1 MISDSVVE
9 LSRWQFA
16 ITAMYHFLFVPLTLG
31 LSFILAIMESV
42 YVMTGKQV
50 YRDMTKFWGK
60 LFGINFALGVTTGLT
75 MEFQF
80 GTNWAYY
87 SHYVGDIFG
96 APLAIE
102 GLVAFFFRP
111 VGFEYRSKKDSAQWR
126 RNWDYALAVG
136 SFVPSLVFGVAFG
149 NLFLGVPFHFDEF
162 TRPIYT
168 GSFWALL
175 NPFAIVCGLASVA
188 MLTLQGATWLQMR
201 AGGQVQ
207 WRAQVVATLLG
218 PVLTLLLVVAGAWL
232 YFGIAGYAISSEVV
246 GDAASNPLSKTVV
259 QTENWF
265 GNYDT
270 YPLLWAL
277 ALGSVALP
285 LLTSLTARAGN
296 SGFAFILSSLTIAS
310 IILMTGF
317 TLFPFVMPSSS
328 DLASALTLWDASSS
342 ELTLEIMFW
351 VALVFVPIIL
361 TYTFWGYYKMWRRI
375 EPEFI
380 EQNSVSNY

>member
-1 MISDSVVE
+1 MFDYESLRLIWWLLVGV
-9 LSRWQFA
+9 LLIGFA
-16 ITAMYHFLFVPLTLG
+16 IADGMDLGTAMMIPVLGKTDTERRVIINTIGPHWDGNQVWLITAGGAIFAAWPL
-31 LSFILAIMESV
+31 V
-42 YVMTGKQV
+42 YATAFSGFYWAMLLV
-50 YRDMTKFWGK
+50 
-60 LFGINFALGVTTGLT
+60 LFAL
-75 MEFQF
+75 
-80 GTNWAYY
+80 
-87 SHYVGDIFG
+87 
-96 APLAIE
+96 
-102 GLVAFFFRP
+102 FFRP
-111 VGFEYRSKKDSAQWR
+111 VGFEYRSKKDSVQWR
-126 RNWDYALAVG
+126 TTWDYALALG

-188 MLTLQGATWLQMR
+188 MLALQGATWLQMR

-207 WRAQVVATLLG
+207 WRAQAVATLLG

-232 YFGIAGYAISSEVV
+232 YFGISGYAISSEVI
-246 GDAASNPLSKTVV
+246 GDAASNPLSKTVI

-265 GNYDT
+265 GNYTT
-270 YPLLWAL
+270 YPILWAL
-277 ALGSVALP
+277 VLASVALP
-285 LLTSLTARAGN
+285 LLTSLVARAGK
-296 SGFAFILSSLTIAS
+296 SGFAFVLSSLTIAA

-328 DLASALTLWDASSS
+328 DLASALTLWDATSS

-380 EQNSVSNY
+380 EQNSLSNY

>member
-1 MISDSVVE
+1 MFDYESLRLIWWLLVGV
-9 LSRWQFA
+9 LLIGFA
-16 ITAMYHFLFVPLTLG
+16 IADGMDLGTAMMIPVLGKTDTERRVIINTIGPHWDGNQVWLITAGGAIFAAWPL
-31 LSFILAIMESV
+31 V
-42 YVMTGKQV
+42 YATAFSGFYWAMLLV
-50 YRDMTKFWGK
+50 
-60 LFGINFALGVTTGLT
+60 LFAL
-75 MEFQF
+75 
-80 GTNWAYY
+80 
-87 SHYVGDIFG
+87 
-96 APLAIE
+96 
-102 GLVAFFFRP
+102 FFRP
-111 VGFEYRSKKDSAQWR
+111 VGFEYRSKKDSVQWR
-126 RNWDYALAVG
+126 TNWDYALALG

-188 MLTLQGATWLQMR
+188 MLALQGATWLQMR

-207 WRAQVVATLLG
+207 WRAQAVATLLG

-232 YFGIAGYAISSEVV
+232 YFGISGYAISSEVI
-246 GDAASNPLSKTVV
+246 GDAASNPLSKTVI

-265 GNYDT
+265 GNYTT
-270 YPLLWAL
+270 YPILWAL
-277 ALGSVALP
+277 VLASVALP
-285 LLTSLTARAGN
+285 LLTSLVARAGK
-296 SGFAFILSSLTIAS
+296 SGFAFVLSSLTIAA

-317 TLFPFVMPSSS
+317 TLFPFLMPSSS
-328 DLASALTLWDASSS
+328 DLASALTLWDATSS

>member
-1 MISDSVVE
+1 MFDYESLRLIWWLLVGV
-9 LSRWQFA
+9 LLIGFA
-16 ITAMYHFLFVPLTLG
+16 IADGMDLGTAMMIPVLGKTDTERRVIINTIGPHWDGNQVWLITAGGAIFAAWPL
-31 LSFILAIMESV
+31 V
-42 YVMTGKQV
+42 YATAFSGFYWAMLLV
-50 YRDMTKFWGK
+50 
-60 LFGINFALGVTTGLT
+60 LFAL
-75 MEFQF
+75 
-80 GTNWAYY
+80 
-87 SHYVGDIFG
+87 
-96 APLAIE
+96 
-102 GLVAFFFRP
+102 FFRP
-111 VGFEYRSKKDSAQWR
+111 VGFEYRSKKDSVQWR
-126 RNWDYALAVG
+126 TNWDYALALG

-188 MLTLQGATWLQMR
+188 MLALQGATWLQMR

-207 WRAQVVATLLG
+207 WRAQAVATLLG

-232 YFGIAGYAISSEVV
+232 YFGISGYAISSEVI
-246 GDAASNPLSKTVV
+246 GDAASNPLSKTVI

-265 GNYDT
+265 GNYTT
-270 YPLLWAL
+270 YPSLWAL
-277 ALGSVALP
+277 VLASVALP
-285 LLTSLTARAGN
+285 LLTSLVARAGK
-296 SGFAFILSSLTIAS
+296 SGFAFVLSSLTIAA

-328 DLASALTLWDASSS
+328 DLASALTLWDATSS

-380 EQNSVSNY
+380 EQNSLSNY

>member
-1 MISDSVVE
+1 MFDYESLRLIWWLLVGV
-9 LSRWQFA
+9 LLIGFA
-16 ITAMYHFLFVPLTLG
+16 IADGMDLGTAMMIPVLGKTDTERRVIINTIGPHWDGNQVWLITAGGAIFAAWPL
-31 LSFILAIMESV
+31 V
-42 YVMTGKQV
+42 YATAFSGFYWAMLLV
-50 YRDMTKFWGK
+50 
-60 LFGINFALGVTTGLT
+60 LFAL
-75 MEFQF
+75 
-80 GTNWAYY
+80 
-87 SHYVGDIFG
+87 
-96 APLAIE
+96 
-102 GLVAFFFRP
+102 FFRP
-111 VGFEYRSKKDSAQWR
+111 VGFEYRSKKDSVQWR
-126 RNWDYALAVG
+126 TNWDYALAVG

-188 MLTLQGATWLQMR
+188 MLALQGATWLQMR

-232 YFGIAGYAISSEVV
+232 YFGISGYAITSEVI

-265 GNYDT
+265 GNYTT
-270 YPLLWAL
+270 YPILWAL
-277 ALGSVALP
+277 VLASVALP
-285 LLTSLTARAGN
+285 LLTSLVAGAGK
-296 SGFAFILSSLTIAS
+296 SGFAFVLNSITIAA

-328 DLASALTLWDASSS
+328 DLASALTLWDATSS

-380 EQNSVSNY
+380 EQNSLSNY

>member
-1 MISDSVVE
+1 MFDYESLRLIWWLLVGV
-9 LSRWQFA
+9 LLIGFA
-16 ITAMYHFLFVPLTLG
+16 IADGMDLGTAMMIPVLGKTDTERRVIINTIGPHWDGNQVWLITAGGAIFAAWPL
-31 LSFILAIMESV
+31 V
-42 YVMTGKQV
+42 YATAFSGFYWAMLLV
-50 YRDMTKFWGK
+50 
-60 LFGINFALGVTTGLT
+60 LFAL
-75 MEFQF
+75 
-80 GTNWAYY
+80 
-87 SHYVGDIFG
+87 
-96 APLAIE
+96 
-102 GLVAFFFRP
+102 FFRP
-111 VGFEYRSKKDSAQWR
+111 VGFEYRSKKDSVQWR
-126 RNWDYALAVG
+126 TNWDYALALG

-188 MLTLQGATWLQMR
+188 MLALQGATWLQMR

-207 WRAQVVATLLG
+207 WRAQAVATLLG

-232 YFGIAGYAISSEVV
+232 YFGISGYAISSEVI
-246 GDAASNPLSKTVV
+246 GDAASNPLSKTVI

-265 GNYDT
+265 GNYTT
-270 YPLLWAL
+270 YPILWAL
-277 ALGSVALP
+277 VLASVALP
-285 LLTSLTARAGN
+285 LLTSLVARAGK
-296 SGFAFILSSLTIAS
+296 SGFAFVLSSLTIAA

-328 DLASALTLWDASSS
+328 DLASALTLWDATSS

>member
-1 MISDSVVE
+1 MFDYESLRLIWWLLVGV
-9 LSRWQFA
+9 LLIGFA
-16 ITAMYHFLFVPLTLG
+16 IADGMDLGTAMMIPVLGKTDTERRVIINTIGPHWDGNQVWLITAGGAIFAAWPL
-31 LSFILAIMESV
+31 V
-42 YVMTGKQV
+42 YATAFSGFYWAMLLV
-50 YRDMTKFWGK
+50 
-60 LFGINFALGVTTGLT
+60 LFAL
-75 MEFQF
+75 
-80 GTNWAYY
+80 
-87 SHYVGDIFG
+87 
-96 APLAIE
+96 
-102 GLVAFFFRP
+102 FFRP
-111 VGFEYRSKKDSAQWR
+111 VGFEYRSKKDSVQWR
-126 RNWDYALAVG
+126 TNWDYALALG

-188 MLTLQGATWLQMR
+188 MLALQGATWLQMR

-207 WRAQVVATLLG
+207 WRAQAVATLLG
-218 PVLTLLLVVAGAWL
+218 PMLTLLLVVAGAWL
-232 YFGIAGYAISSEVV
+232 YFGISGYAISSEVI
-246 GDAASNPLSKTVV
+246 GDAASNPLSKTVI

-265 GNYDT
+265 GNYTT
-270 YPLLWAL
+270 YPILWAL
-277 ALGSVALP
+277 VLASVALP
-285 LLTSLTARAGN
+285 LLTSLVARAGK
-296 SGFAFILSSLTIAS
+296 SGFAFVLSSLTIAA

-328 DLASALTLWDASSS
+328 DLASALTLWDATSS

-380 EQNSVSNY
+380 EQNSLSNY

>member
-1 MISDSVVE
+1 MFDYESLRLIWWLLVGV
-9 LSRWQFA
+9 LLIGFA
-16 ITAMYHFLFVPLTLG
+16 IADGMDLGTAMMIPVLGKTDTERRVIINTIGPHWDGNQVWLITAGGAIFAAWPL
-31 LSFILAIMESV
+31 V
-42 YVMTGKQV
+42 YATAFSGFYWAMLLV
-50 YRDMTKFWGK
+50 
-60 LFGINFALGVTTGLT
+60 LFAL
-75 MEFQF
+75 
-80 GTNWAYY
+80 
-87 SHYVGDIFG
+87 
-96 APLAIE
+96 
-102 GLVAFFFRP
+102 FFRP
-111 VGFEYRSKKDSAQWR
+111 VGFEYRSKKDSVQWR
-126 RNWDYALAVG
+126 TNWDYALALG

-188 MLTLQGATWLQMR
+188 MLALQGATWLQMR

-207 WRAQVVATLLG
+207 WRAQAVATLLG

-232 YFGIAGYAISSEVV
+232 YFGISGYAISSEVI
-246 GDAASNPLSKTVV
+246 GDAASNPLSKTVI

-265 GNYDT
+265 GNYTT
-270 YPLLWAL
+270 YPILWAL
-277 ALGSVALP
+277 VLASVALP
-285 LLTSLTARAGN
+285 LLTSLVARAGK
-296 SGFAFILSSLTIAS
+296 SGFAFVLSSLTIAA

-328 DLASALTLWDASSS
+328 DLASALTLWDATSS
-342 ELTLEIMFW
+342 ELTLEIMLW

-380 EQNSVSNY
+380 EQNSLSNY

>member
-1 MISDSVVE
+1 MFDYESLRLIWWLLVGV
-9 LSRWQFA
+9 LLIGFA
-16 ITAMYHFLFVPLTLG
+16 IADGMDLGSAMMIPVLGKTDTERRVIINTIGPHWDGNQVWLITAGGAIFAAWPL
-31 LSFILAIMESV
+31 V
-42 YVMTGKQV
+42 YATAFSGFYWAMLLV
-50 YRDMTKFWGK
+50 
-60 LFGINFALGVTTGLT
+60 LFAL
-75 MEFQF
+75 
-80 GTNWAYY
+80 
-87 SHYVGDIFG
+87 
-96 APLAIE
+96 
-102 GLVAFFFRP
+102 FFRP
-111 VGFEYRSKKDSAQWR
+111 VGFEYRSKQDSVKWR
-126 RNWDYALAVG
+126 TNWDYALAVG

-188 MLTLQGATWLQMR
+188 MLALQGATWLQMR

-232 YFGIAGYAISSEVV
+232 YFGIAGYAITSEVI

-265 GNYDT
+265 GNYAN
-270 YPLLWAL
+270 YPILWAL
-277 ALGSVALP
+277 VLASVALP
-285 LLTSLTARAGN
+285 LLTSLVARAGKP
-296 SGFAFILSSLTIAS
+296 GFAFVLSSLTIAA

-328 DLASALTLWDASSS
+328 DLTSALTLWDSSS
-342 ELTLEIMFW
+342 SKLTLEIMFW
-351 VALVFVPIIL
+351 VALMFVPIIL
-361 TYTFWGYYKMWRRI
+361 SYTFWGYYKMWRRI

>member
-1 MISDSVVE
+1 MFDYESLRLIWWLLVGV
-9 LSRWQFA
+9 LLIGFA
-16 ITAMYHFLFVPLTLG
+16 IADGMDLGTAMMIPVLGKTDTERRVIINTIGPHWDGNQVWLITAGGAIFAAWPL
-31 LSFILAIMESV
+31 V
-42 YVMTGKQV
+42 YATAFSGFYWAMLLV
-50 YRDMTKFWGK
+50 
-60 LFGINFALGVTTGLT
+60 LFAL
-75 MEFQF
+75 
-80 GTNWAYY
+80 
-87 SHYVGDIFG
+87 
-96 APLAIE
+96 
-102 GLVAFFFRP
+102 FFRP
-111 VGFEYRSKKDSAQWR
+111 VGFEYRSKKDSVQWR
-126 RNWDYALAVG
+126 TNWDYALALG

-188 MLTLQGATWLQMR
+188 MLALQGATWLQMR

-207 WRAQVVATLLG
+207 WRAQAVATLLG

-232 YFGIAGYAISSEVV
+232 YFGISGYAISSEVI
-246 GDAASNPLSKTVV
+246 GDAASNPLSKTVI

-265 GNYDT
+265 GNYTT
-270 YPLLWAL
+270 YPILWAL
-277 ALGSVALP
+277 VLASVALP
-285 LLTSLTARAGN
+285 LLTSLVARAGK
-296 SGFAFILSSLTIAS
+296 SGFAFVLSSLTIAA

-328 DLASALTLWDASSS
+328 DLASALTLWDATSS

-380 EQNSVSNY
+380 EQNSLSNY

>member
-1 MISDSVVE
+1 MFDYESLRLIWWLLVGV
-9 LSRWQFA
+9 LLIGFA
-16 ITAMYHFLFVPLTLG
+16 IADGMDLGTAMMIPVLGKTDTERRVIINTIGPHWDGNQVWLITAGGAIFAAWPL
-31 LSFILAIMESV
+31 V
-42 YVMTGKQV
+42 YATAFSGFYWAMLLV
-50 YRDMTKFWGK
+50 
-60 LFGINFALGVTTGLT
+60 LFAL
-75 MEFQF
+75 
-80 GTNWAYY
+80 
-87 SHYVGDIFG
+87 
-96 APLAIE
+96 
-102 GLVAFFFRP
+102 FFRP
-111 VGFEYRSKKDSAQWR
+111 VGFEYRSKRDSVQWR
-126 RNWDYALAVG
+126 TNWDYALALG

-188 MLTLQGATWLQMR
+188 MLALQGATWLQMR

-207 WRAQVVATLLG
+207 WRAQAVATLLG

-232 YFGIAGYAISSEVV
+232 YFGISGYAISSEVI
-246 GDAASNPLSKTVV
+246 GDAASNPLSKTVI

-265 GNYDT
+265 GNYTT
-270 YPLLWAL
+270 YPILWAL
-277 ALGSVALP
+277 VLASVALP
-285 LLTSLTARAGN
+285 LLTSLVARAGK
-296 SGFAFILSSLTIAS
+296 SGFAFVLSSLTIAA

-328 DLASALTLWDASSS
+328 DLASALTLWDATSS

-380 EQNSVSNY
+380 EQNSLSNY

>member
-1 MISDSVVE
+1 MFDYESLRLIWWLLVGV
-9 LSRWQFA
+9 LLIGFA
-16 ITAMYHFLFVPLTLG
+16 IADGMDLGTAMMIPVLGKTDTERRVIINTIGPHWDGNQVWLITAGGAIFAAWPL
-31 LSFILAIMESV
+31 V
-42 YVMTGKQV
+42 YATAFSGFYWAMLLV
-50 YRDMTKFWGK
+50 
-60 LFGINFALGVTTGLT
+60 LFAL
-75 MEFQF
+75 
-80 GTNWAYY
+80 
-87 SHYVGDIFG
+87 
-96 APLAIE
+96 
-102 GLVAFFFRP
+102 FFRP
-111 VGFEYRSKKDSAQWR
+111 VGFEYRSKKDSVQWR
-126 RNWDYALAVG
+126 TNWDYALALG

-188 MLTLQGATWLQMR
+188 MLALQGATWLQMR

-207 WRAQVVATLLG
+207 WRAQAVATLLG

-232 YFGIAGYAISSEVV
+232 YFGISGYAISSEVI
-246 GDAASNPLSKTVV
+246 GDAASNPLSKTVI

-265 GNYDT
+265 GNYTT
-270 YPLLWAL
+270 YPSLWAL
-277 ALGSVALP
+277 VLASVALP
-285 LLTSLTARAGN
+285 LLTSLVARAGK
-296 SGFAFILSSLTIAS
+296 SGFAFVLSSLTIAA

-328 DLASALTLWDASSS
+328 DLTSALTLWDATSS

-380 EQNSVSNY
+380 EQNSLSNY

>member
-1 MISDSVVE
+1 MFDYESLRLIWWLLIGV
-9 LSRWQFA
+9 LLIGFA
-16 ITAMYHFLFVPLTLG
+16 IADGMDLGTAMMIPVLGKTDTERRVIINTIGPHWDGNQVWLITAGGAIFAAWPL
-31 LSFILAIMESV
+31 V
-42 YVMTGKQV
+42 YATAFSGFYWAMLLV
-50 YRDMTKFWGK
+50 
-60 LFGINFALGVTTGLT
+60 LFAL
-75 MEFQF
+75 
-80 GTNWAYY
+80 
-87 SHYVGDIFG
+87 
-96 APLAIE
+96 
-102 GLVAFFFRP
+102 FFRP
-111 VGFEYRSKKDSAQWR
+111 VGFEYRSKKDSVQWR
-126 RNWDYALAVG
+126 TNWDYALAVG
-136 SFVPSLVFGVAFG
+136 SFVPSLVFGIAFG

-188 MLTLQGATWLQMR
+188 MLALQGATWLQMR

-218 PVLTLLLVVAGAWL
+218 PVLALLLVIAGVWL
-232 YFGIAGYAISSEVV
+232 YFGISGYAISSEVI

-265 GNYDT
+265 GNYAT
-270 YPLLWAL
+270 YPILWAL
-277 ALGSVALP
+277 MLASVALP
-285 LLTSLTARAGN
+285 LLTSLVARAGK
-296 SGFAFILSSLTIAS
+296 SGFAFLLSSLTIAA

-328 DLASALTLWDASSS
+328 DLASALTLWDATSS

>member
-1 MISDSVVE
+1 MFDYESLRLIWWLLVGV
-9 LSRWQFA
+9 LLIGFA
-16 ITAMYHFLFVPLTLG
+16 IADGMDLGTAMMIPVLGKTDTERRVIINTIGPHWDGNQVWLITAGGAIFAAWPL
-31 LSFILAIMESV
+31 V
-42 YVMTGKQV
+42 YATAFSGFYWAMLLV
-50 YRDMTKFWGK
+50 
-60 LFGINFALGVTTGLT
+60 LFAL
-75 MEFQF
+75 
-80 GTNWAYY
+80 
-87 SHYVGDIFG
+87 
-96 APLAIE
+96 
-102 GLVAFFFRP
+102 FFRP
-111 VGFEYRSKKDSAQWR
+111 VGFEYRSKKDSVQWR
-126 RNWDYALAVG
+126 TNWDYALAVG

-188 MLTLQGATWLQMR
+188 MLALQGATWLQMR

-232 YFGIAGYAISSEVV
+232 YFGISGYAITSEVI

-265 GNYDT
+265 GNYTT
-270 YPLLWAL
+270 YPILWAL
-277 ALGSVALP
+277 VLASVALP
-285 LLTSLTARAGN
+285 LLTSLVAGAGK
-296 SGFAFILSSLTIAS
+296 SGFAFVLNSITIAA

-328 DLASALTLWDASSS
+328 DLASALTLWDATSS
-342 ELTLEIMFW
+342 ELTLEIMLW

-380 EQNSVSNY
+380 EQNSLSNY

>member
-1 MISDSVVE
+1 MFDYESLRLIWWLLVGV
-9 LSRWQFA
+9 LLIGFA
-16 ITAMYHFLFVPLTLG
+16 IADGMDLGTAMMIPVLGKTDTERRVIINTIGPHWDGNQVWLITAGGAIFAAWPL
-31 LSFILAIMESV
+31 V
-42 YVMTGKQV
+42 YATAFSGFYWAMLLV
-50 YRDMTKFWGK
+50 
-60 LFGINFALGVTTGLT
+60 LFAL
-75 MEFQF
+75 
-80 GTNWAYY
+80 
-87 SHYVGDIFG
+87 
-96 APLAIE
+96 
-102 GLVAFFFRP
+102 FFRP
-111 VGFEYRSKKDSAQWR
+111 VGFEYRSKKDSVQWR
-126 RNWDYALAVG
+126 TNWDYALALG

-188 MLTLQGATWLQMR
+188 MLALQGATWLQMR

-207 WRAQVVATLLG
+207 WRAQAVATLLG

-232 YFGIAGYAISSEVV
+232 YFGISGYAISSEVI
-246 GDAASNPLSKTVV
+246 GDAASNPLSKTVI

-265 GNYDT
+265 GNYTT
-270 YPLLWAL
+270 YPIFWAL
-277 ALGSVALP
+277 VLASVALP
-285 LLTSLTARAGN
+285 LLTSLVARAGK
-296 SGFAFILSSLTIAS
+296 SGFAFVLSSLTIAA

-328 DLASALTLWDASSS
+328 DLASALTLWDATSS

-380 EQNSVSNY
+380 EQNSLSNY